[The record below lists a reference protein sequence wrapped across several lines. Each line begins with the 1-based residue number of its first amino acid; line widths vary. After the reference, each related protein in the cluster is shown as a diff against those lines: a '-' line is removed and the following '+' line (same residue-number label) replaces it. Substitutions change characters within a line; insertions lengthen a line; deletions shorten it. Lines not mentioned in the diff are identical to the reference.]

1 MSIKK
6 QILRPVQTIFKWT
19 KISDIKSECKLYRL

>member
-1 MSIKK
+1 
-6 QILRPVQTIFKWT
+6 VQTIFKWT